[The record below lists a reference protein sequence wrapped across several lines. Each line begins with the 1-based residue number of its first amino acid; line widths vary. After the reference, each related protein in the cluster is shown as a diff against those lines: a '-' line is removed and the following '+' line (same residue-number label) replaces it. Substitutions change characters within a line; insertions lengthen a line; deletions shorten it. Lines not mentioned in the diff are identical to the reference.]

1 MAGDAGK
8 QDEKKFDFTREGEA
22 LGYISLDQARVLAMR
37 TAREAPGAYGS
48 RFRKVPMAFEV
59 VEDNETEDHYVVTL
73 SFRPEGAFAG
83 SAGQEQFVIEKEGG
97 IAFRQ
102 VLTVPR
108 RRGRLPV
115 IPTAVGFVIVG
126 GIAAVAAVFAIGGF
140 GGGGDGGAALPGASI
155 ADPAPAVAVIPA
167 DTPVPTSTPMVS
179 EVVAAAPPT
188 PLPNSFEGT
197 ALPVGSVS
205 FRDHYYLAV
214 LELMTWAA
222 AAAYAESIGGHLV
235 TVGDDAEN
243 RFLVNLA
250 QERGSPHNF
259 WIGLSD
265 QVQEGIFLWVNGESS
280 IYSNW
285 NTGEPNNAGNE
296 DYVML
301 DYNAC
306 YFWNDV
312 PVGDVSPFIVEFEA
326 TLETGAA
333 PTSIVPEVIVVATPT
348 SAPTPIPTQQPQPTS
363 TPALQST
370 ATPVTAA
377 GEMAV
382 SIACCN
388 P

>member
-22 LGYISLDQARVLAMR
+22 LGHISLDQARVLAMR

-285 NTGEPNNAGNE
+285 NTGEPNNAGSDPEAQAHQLRTKTTWNTGVRAEVEFKRRETE

-326 TLETGAA
+326 TLETG
-333 PTSIVPEVIVVATPT
+333 PHNWPH
-348 SAPTPIPTQQPQPTS
+348 
-363 TPALQST
+363 LHQSFLK
-370 ATPVTAA
+370 
-377 GEMAV
+377 
-382 SIACCN
+382 
-388 P
+388 